1 MVDLG
6 HDDLVYQNVIVPNDG
21 TLEGRIAL
29 APAAD
34 LAWRCGARV
43 VHVSNTE
50 VSDKASKAVVK
61 GHAMA
66 QSAADAEFWVD
77 LENDLSDAAL
87 TAATYRVNPI
97 FCVASPGPSRGLLGR
112 RKASVSP
119 LALDVATRADAA
131 VVVIGPAIDLARGL
145 PMTELVAVLDGGPGC
160 DELVAQAEQ
169 WAQVFKLRL
178 VLTAVAA
185 QGAID
190 DRTSQQQYLDQ
201 RADHLWAPGG
211 VGVELVQGDDAVDG
225 LIALLTEHENG
236 LAMLPPTPTGTAPSL
251 LAVDVICRSPR
262 AVVLPRG
269 MIPETPIS

>member
-1 MVDLG
+1 
-6 HDDLVYQNVIVPNDG
+6 VYQNVIVPNDG

-50 VSDKASKAVVK
+50 VSDKSSKAVVK

-77 LENDLSDAAL
+77 LENDLPDAVL
-87 TAATYRVNPI
+87 EAATYRPNPI
-97 FCVASPGPSRGLLGR
+97 FCVASPAPSRGLLGR
-112 RKASVSP
+112 RKATLSP
-119 LALDVATRADAA
+119 LAIDVATRAEAA
-131 VVVIGPAIDLARGL
+131 VVVIGSSVELARGL
-145 PMTELVAVLDGGPGC
+145 PMTEVVAVLDGGPGS

-169 WAQVFKLRL
+169 WAQLFKLRL

-190 DRTSQQQYLDQ
+190 DRSSQQQYLEP
-201 RADHLWAPGG
+201 RADQLRAPGG
-211 VGVELVQGDDAVDG
+211 VGVELVQGDDAIDG
-225 LIALLTEHENG
+225 LIGLLAEHENA
-236 LAMLPPTPTGTAPSL
+236 LAMLPPTPAGSAPSA
-251 LAVDVICRSPR
+251 LAADVISRSPR
-262 AVVLPRG
+262 AVILPRG
-269 MIPETPIS
+269 MIPETPIA